1 MYRRL
6 AAAALL
12 LLSLPLI
19 YGVLAEVSKHNP
31 EIGGQLT
38 LIASIVYC
46 IFLGLLLLL
55 VFLERWT
62 YGAGEVSI
70 GEIPDGS
77 LD

>member
-1 MYRRL
+1 MYRKI

-19 YGVLAEVSKHNP
+19 YGVLSEVSKHNP

-38 LIASIVYC
+38 LIASTVYC

-62 YGAGEVSI
+62 YGVGEAWI